1 MLFNRDNLTVGVLI
15 FLIIAVFFISIDYL
29 TVQKSAIT
37 GRAGGGGGTCGDVAW
52 EYCSEDFAIRCSG
65 SDPVYPAGGECLG
78 PQLCC
83 RQYPYCGDFIY
94 DGGAGGEQCD
104 GLLNLATCESAGYYN
119 GTTSCTGSCTEDFT
133 ACHNCGNGV
142 CDVGE
147 TCSGCL
153 TDCEGNQSDC
163 SAGQVCADV
172 MGSGTC
178 VAAAPTVCNDT
189 TSVNSCSSVSGAP
202 WYCLA
207 NGSLAQNCTACGCE
221 SGSTCDVDGMGCT
234 EDIPERAPSYAG
246 RTFSVTDATA
256 ISPSVPSSIHSM
268 DAVVSGTQL
277 SWDGIRRRDKI
288 SFEVTSSETSSG
300 NAETES
306 HTFEVVSVSRAR
318 KSVKAVFY
326 SDPINV
332 VLYEGE
338 SQRVDLDGDG
348 IEDVVALA
356 TNIGLTTF
364 DIDIQEI
371 DKEKL
376 QEEESDSLIVKIR
389 ERRVFFPEPLLSPVF
404 EESPE
409 ANLYEFIIVN
419 SLIILSM
426 VFFFFRFAKE
436 IKKK

>member
-1 MLFNRDNLTVGVLI
+1 MRPEHRNKVMVILLVSVILATAFNIYFDNYSPHTGQ
-15 FLIIAVFFISIDYL
+15 AVDVRVID
-29 TVQKSAIT
+29 
-37 GRAGGGGGTCGDVAW
+37 GGGGGGGSSSVVCGD
-52 EYCSEDFAIRCSG
+52 SNIGSG
-65 SDPVYPAGGECLG
+65 E
-78 PQLCC
+78 
-83 RQYPYCGDFIY
+83 
-94 DGGAGGEQCD
+94 ECD
-104 GLLNLATCESAGYYN
+104 GTNLNSATCISKGYISGTLSCDNSCDYN
-119 GTTSCTGSCTEDFT
+119 YSGCS
-133 ACHNCGNGV
+133 NCGNDI

-153 TDCEGNQSDC
+153 ADCEGNQSDC
-163 SAGQVCADV
+163 SAGQLCTSV

-178 VAAAPTVCNDT
+178 IAAAPSICNDT

-202 WYCLA
+202 WYCNSNTTLVE
-207 NGSLAQNCTACGCE
+207 NCSTCGCLGE
-221 SGSTCDVDGMGCT
+221 STCDVDGIGCT
-234 EDIPERAPSYAG
+234 ENIPERAPSYAG